1 MAISIQAIKNEIA
14 KSGTNKGK
22 FIFFKEGTKIRL
34 RFLNDMED
42 GVEIPFHDSFKLGVN
57 VPCQEMFGRECSYCE
72 EQEIC
77 MYGAYMIMKAKKLS
91 YLCLLLIIV
100 LLFLH

>member
-72 EQEIC
+72 DVDLRTRN
-77 MYGAYMIMKAKKLS
+77 M
-91 YLCLLLIIV
+91 
-100 LLFLH
+100 

>member
-42 GVEIPFHDSFKLGVN
+42 FLVIKRNFFKTTN
-57 VPCQEMFGRECSYCE
+57 N
-72 EQEIC
+72 
-77 MYGAYMIMKAKKLS
+77 
-91 YLCLLLIIV
+91 
-100 LLFLH
+100 H

>member
-42 GVEIPFHDSFKLGVN
+42 GVEIPFHD
-57 VPCQEMFGRECSYCE
+57 R
-72 EQEIC
+72 
-77 MYGAYMIMKAKKLS
+77 
-91 YLCLLLIIV
+91 
-100 LLFLH
+100 